1 MSMSTDNIET
11 KIEVALEQLVRVRE
25 DIKELNTKI
34 DNNYVTRIEFE
45 PVRNLVYGMVSLV
58 LTVVVGG
65 LLVLVIRK

>member
-1 MSMSTDNIET
+1 MSTDNIET

-45 PVRNLVYGMVSLV
+45 PVRNIVYGLVSLL
-58 LTVVVGG
+58 LTGIIG
-65 LLVLVIRK
+65 SLLMVVIRK